1 MIKISFI
8 ITLTFVLILA
18 HIPLTFAEPVAC
30 AVSTDPCGEGSGS
43 TCDINNI
50 CPDSKKTNNTNSYNN
65 NNHLSNTSINERIIP
80 KHSSS
85 EVKGNV
91 SMPAFLEV
99 FELPKD

>member
-1 MIKISFI
+1 M
-8 ITLTFVLILA
+8 
-18 HIPLTFAEPVAC
+18 AC
-30 AVSTDPCGEGSGS
+30 AVSTDPCGEDSGS

-50 CPDSKKTNNTNSYNN
+50 CPDSKKATNTNSYNN
-65 NNHLSNTSINERIIP
+65 NYHLSNPSLDNHIIT

-99 FELPKD
+99 FDMPKDQTVLVMNDLTEKYRFTEDRTSTR